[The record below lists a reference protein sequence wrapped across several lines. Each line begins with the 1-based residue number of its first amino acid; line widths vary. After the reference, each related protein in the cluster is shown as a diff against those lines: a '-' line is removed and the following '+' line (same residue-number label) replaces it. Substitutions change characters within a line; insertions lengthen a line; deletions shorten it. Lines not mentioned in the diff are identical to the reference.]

1 MKRLI
6 FNYKSKQE
14 KGYFEMGNS
23 AGYQLVR
30 NSSVG
35 SELHEEEAKNL
46 AGILGVRQLK
56 DGELLVSE
64 GGAEQTLFI
73 LVAGKLAVISI
84 ATGGAEKL
92 VHTMKV
98 GECAGTRAFVD
109 RTPRKATLRAVGSAT
124 VYTLTPEAFDTV
136 VDAHPRL
143 VYKVMRAL
151 FRNTHANLMRMN
163 HETQELS
170 NYINKSQGR
179 Y

>member
-1 MKRLI
+1 MSNAADYKLI
-6 FNYKSKQE
+6 
-14 KGYFEMGNS
+14 
-23 AGYQLVR
+23 R

-35 SELHEEEAKNL
+35 SEIHEDEAKIL
-46 AGILGVRQLK
+46 AAILGVRQVK

-73 LVAGKLAVISI
+73 LVAGKLGVIST
-84 ATGGAEKL
+84 ASGGTEKL
-92 VHTMKV
+92 VHTMKA

-109 RTPRKATLRAVGSAT
+109 RTPRKATLRAIGNAT

-136 VDAHPRL
+136 VDTYPRL
-143 VYKVMRAL
+143 AYKVMRAL
-151 FRNTHANLMRMN
+151 FRSTHANLMRMN
-163 HETQELS
+163 QETQELS